1 MALFARLFRR
11 RGARSARRKGTGEEE
26 SGLTGG
32 AAVNG
37 GALLRRRVK
46 LLGLTALFASAV
58 VLICF
63 VGQDPPALQASGEV
77 APENVYSD
85 RVFTFTSEFKRK
97 VLAELVRSSTDLE
110 YARDFE
116 GEKRFEK
123 AISRLQE
130 GVADSM
136 GKAGESLRLAREA
149 LREELQA
156 TCGLALS
163 LREIRA
169 VSLARNESGRSALF
183 EDLLENLGHLHATGV
198 LLAPSSHLK
207 FISEANA
214 TAVLAKSMRQA
225 ANDLPVIGGVDEG
238 LELLFDLGEVKVEY
252 PHFARFVTGAR
263 ESVEEDGPFPV
274 EGLTLGAVV
283 DTADENASR
292 EASLLR
298 EELGEAFTDLA
309 QRGLI
314 LRVVDHEG
322 TRKARERKIAATSA
336 DRYEVTVREGEL
348 LLRRGEEV
356 TEEAWEKY
364 ARYLEVTANERD
376 LMPQRILITFATFLF
391 ALLYVNLVLPDFW
404 SNDAKTGIVATAVLG
419 NLLLA
424 RGILELGGTE
434 MFGGSVLLL
443 GLLPHLSPVAFASMV
458 VMITVGP
465 RMAALS
471 ALMTSVFLSAMQ
483 DTGLVTLAISLG
495 ASLTGAFF
503 CRDVR
508 LRASVLKAGT
518 MSGVA
523 AALLA
528 LAMGVVMGNGPAA
541 LLNHSLAALLTGVIT
556 GALCLGALP
565 LFEHGFKLATDLT
578 LFELTD
584 FNHRL
589 LRRMQ
594 VEAPGTYHH
603 SLMVANLSENAAV
616 AVGAKP
622 LLCRACSL
630 YHDIGKMKQP
640 EYFTENQGDHG
651 NPHSRRNPAMSA
663 LIIKSHVKEGV
674 EMAREHRLPKVVL
687 DVIRQHHGTT
697 LVKYFY
703 HEAKKKHQQER
714 LPLDDTQDAD
724 LPDESTYRYDG
735 PRPRFRESAII
746 FFADSV
752 EAAARSL
759 RKVTKHSVEEL
770 LDAIFADRLEDRQL
784 DECPLTL
791 EEVALIKA
799 SFTKTLLNMLHS
811 RIEYPEDEKP
821 KKKDLDAGRRER
833 PESTGRGEDLGNV
846 PPAS

>member
-1 MALFARLFRR
+1 MALFGRLFRKRGGRGGLRKGAVEGEGRLKGGGTVSGGSLFRR
-11 RGARSARRKGTGEEE
+11 RIKLF
-26 SGLTGG
+26 GLT
-32 AAVNG
+32 
-37 GALLRRRVK
+37 
-46 LLGLTALFASAV
+46 TLFASAV

-97 VLAELVRSSTDLE
+97 VLAQLVSSSTDLE

-123 AISRLQE
+123 AIGLLQE
-130 GVADSM
+130 GVGDSM
-136 GKAGESLRLAREA
+136 DKAGESLRLARES
-149 LREELQA
+149 LRDELRA
-156 TCGLALS
+156 TYGLALS

-169 VSLARNESGRSALF
+169 VSLVRNETGRRALF
-183 EDLLENLGHLHATGV
+183 DDLLENLGHLHATGV
-198 LLAPSSHLK
+198 LLSPSSHLK

-214 TAVLAKSMRQA
+214 TALLSKSMRQA

-238 LELLFDLGEVKVEY
+238 LELLFDLGEVKVEH
-252 PHFARFVTGAR
+252 PHFARYVTGVR
-263 ESVEEDGPFPV
+263 ESVEEDGPFPA

-292 EASLLR
+292 EATLLR

-309 QRGLI
+309 RRGLF

-322 TRKARERKIAATSA
+322 TREARERKIAATSPE
-336 DRYEVTVREGEL
+336 RYEVTVREGEL
-348 LLRRGEEV
+348 LLRKGEEV

-364 ARYLEVTANERD
+364 GRYLEITANERD

-404 SNDAKTGIVATAVLG
+404 SNDAKTGIVAAAVLG

-434 MFGGSVLLL
+434 MFGESALLL

-471 ALMTSVFLSAMQ
+471 ALMTSIFLSAMQ
-483 DTGLVTLAISLG
+483 DTGLATLAISLG
-495 ASLTGAFF
+495 AALTGAFF

-508 LRASVLKAGT
+508 LRASVLKAGA
-518 MSGVA
+518 MSGLTA
-523 AALLA
+523 AFLA
-528 LAMGVVMGNGPAA
+528 LALGVVMGNGPAA
-541 LLNHSLAALLTGVIT
+541 LLNHSVAALLTGVLT

-565 LFEHGFKLATDLT
+565 LFEQGFKLATDLT

-584 FNHRL
+584 FNHPL

-616 AVGAKP
+616 AVGAKS
-622 LLCRACSL
+622 LLCRTCSL

-640 EYFTENQGDHG
+640 EYFTENQTDHG

-674 EMAREHRLPKVVL
+674 EMARERRLPKVVI

-703 HEAKKKHQQER
+703 HEAQKQHRQEKA
-714 LPLDDTQDAD
+714 PSDDSQEAD
-724 LPDESTYRYDG
+724 PPDESTYRYDG
-735 PRPRFRESAII
+735 PKPRFRESAII

-770 LDAIFADRLEDRQL
+770 LDAIFAERLEDGQL
-784 DECPLTL
+784 DQCPLTL

-811 RIEYPEDEKP
+811 RIEYPDDEKP
-821 KKKDLDAGRRER
+821 KKKDRER
-833 PESTGRGEDLGNV
+833 GGRERRSRPENTNGG
-846 PPAS
+846 